1 MKWRKSS
8 YSSNGENT
16 CVEVRR
22 AGSQNVAA
30 RDSKA
35 PHGPV
40 LHFERAA
47 FARLLTEVKA
57 GRFDLNG

>member
-16 CVEVRR
+16 CVEVAR
-22 AGSQNVAA
+22 AGSQNIAT

-35 PHGPV
+35 SHGPV
-40 LHFERAA
+40 LQFSRPEWRQFVH
-47 FARLLTEVKA
+47 EVKV
-57 GRFDLNG
+57 GRFDLNT